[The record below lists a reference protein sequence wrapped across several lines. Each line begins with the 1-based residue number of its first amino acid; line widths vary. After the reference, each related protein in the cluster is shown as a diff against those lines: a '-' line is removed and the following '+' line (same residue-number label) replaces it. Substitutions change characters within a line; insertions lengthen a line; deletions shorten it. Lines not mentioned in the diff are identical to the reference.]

1 MTPKRESAQTSSSDE
16 EPTSL
21 PALLGQ
27 IDAIAE
33 GAPDTDGVGT
43 GFPSLDR
50 SLGGGLR
57 RGDLAIL
64 GGDVGSGKSALALA
78 IALRSAERHSVAFYS
93 AEMTQQRL
101 MERVLAIEGR
111 VRVDELRQGT
121 LDEMS
126 RARVGAAA
134 VRLRER
140 LPRFGRLSS
149 DTPHGLPEDWEE
161 AGVPDLV
168 VVDSLQGVGAG
179 RRKAA
184 EEQAAAVRALKALAL
199 DAGIAILATAQLPLL
214 AARPDRRPQLDDFG
228 VLGAVKHHADVVLAL
243 YREGMY
249 DSARDIEG
257 ATELLVRKNR
267 HGSVGYVDLYFY
279 AQWMRFEDM
288 LDPDR

>member
-1 MTPKRESAQTSSSDE
+1 MSTKGDPQDAAAS
-16 EPTSL
+16 SL
-21 PALLGQ
+21 PELLGQ

-33 GAPDTDGVGT
+33 GAPDSDTVAS

-50 SLGGGLR
+50 SIGGGFR

-78 IALRSAERHSVAFYS
+78 IALRTAEHHSVAYFS
-93 AEMTQQRL
+93 AEMAPQRL
-101 MERVLAIEGR
+101 MERVLAMEGR
-111 VRVDELRQGT
+111 VRVDELRQGS
-121 LDEMS
+121 LDELA

-140 LPRFGRLSS
+140 LPRFGRLSIAS
-149 DTPHGLPEDWEE
+149 EVGLPDGWEE
-161 AGVPDLV
+161 VGVPDLV
-168 VVDSLQGVGAG
+168 IIDSIQSIGAG
-179 RRKAA
+179 RRDTA
-184 EEQAAAVRALKALAL
+184 EEHASAVRALKSLAL
-199 DAGIAILATAQLPLL
+199 DAGIAILAVAQLPLL
-214 AARPDRRPQLDDFG
+214 TARSDRRPQLDDFG
-228 VLGAVKHHADVVLAL
+228 ALGAVKHHADVVLAL

-249 DSARDIEG
+249 DTARDIEG

-267 HGSVGYVDLYFY
+267 HGNTGYVDLYFY

>member
-1 MTPKRESAQTSSSDE
+1 MTSEGESSAPADAAA
-16 EPTSL
+16 TSL
-21 PALLGQ
+21 PELLGQ

-33 GAPDTDGVGT
+33 GAPDTDT
-43 GFPSLDR
+43 ITSGFPSLDR
-50 SLGGGLR
+50 SIGGGFR
-57 RGDLAIL
+57 RGDLAVL
-64 GGDVGSGKSALALA
+64 GGDVGSGKSAFALA
-78 IALRSAERHSVAFYS
+78 IALRSAERHSVAYFS
-93 AEMTQQRL
+93 AEMTPQRL
-101 MERVLAIEGR
+101 MERVLAMEGR

-121 LDEMS
+121 LDELA

-140 LPRFGRLSS
+140 LPRFGRLSM
-149 DTPHGLPEDWEE
+149 DTEDGLPEGWDE

-168 VVDSLQGVGAG
+168 IIDAIQGIGTG
-179 RRKAA
+179 RRDIA
-184 EEQAAAVRALKALAL
+184 EEQASAVRALKTLAL

-214 AARPDRRPQLDDFG
+214 AARTDRRPLLDDFG
-228 VLGAVKHHADVVLAL
+228 ALGAVKHHADVVLAL

-249 DSARDIEG
+249 DSARDVEG

-267 HGSVGYVDLYFY
+267 HGGVGYVDLYFY

>member
-1 MTPKRESAQTSSSDE
+1 MTMKGESPSVAPESAS
-16 EPTSL
+16 SL
-21 PALLGQ
+21 PELLGQ

-33 GAPDTDGVGT
+33 GAPDTDTIGS

-50 SLGGGLR
+50 SIGGGFR
-57 RGDLAIL
+57 RGDLAVL

-78 IALRSAERHSVAFYS
+78 IALRAAEHHSVRYFS
-93 AEMTQQRL
+93 GEMTPQRL
-101 MERVLAIEGR
+101 MERVLAMEGR

-121 LDEMS
+121 LDELA

-140 LPRFGRLSS
+140 LPQFGRLSIDS
-149 DTPHGLPEDWEE
+149 DDGLPNGWEE
-161 AGVPDLV
+161 ADVPDLV
-168 VVDSLQGVGAG
+168 MIDSLQAIGAG
-179 RRKAA
+179 RRDAA
-184 EEQAAAVRALKALAL
+184 EEQAAAVRALKSLAL
-199 DAGIAILATAQLPLL
+199 DAGIAIIATAQLPLL
-214 AARPDRRPQLDDFG
+214 GARTDRRPQLDDFG
-228 VLGAVKHHADVVLAL
+228 ALGAVKHHADVVLAL

-267 HGSVGYVDLYFY
+267 HGNTGYVDLYFY

>member
-1 MTPKRESAQTSSSDE
+1 MSSKGESP
-16 EPTSL
+16 PTASETASSL
-21 PALLGQ
+21 PELLGQ

-33 GAPDTDGVGT
+33 GAADTDTITT
-43 GFPSLDR
+43 GFASLDR
-50 SLGGGLR
+50 SLGGGFR
-57 RGDLAIL
+57 RGDLAVL
-64 GGDVGSGKSALALA
+64 GGDVGSGKSAFALA
-78 IALRSAERHSVAFYS
+78 IGLRSAEHHSVGYLS

-101 MERVLAIEGR
+101 MERVLAMEGR
-111 VRVDELRQGT
+111 VRVDDLRQGT
-121 LDEMS
+121 LDELA

-140 LPRFGRLSS
+140 LPRFGRVAN
-149 DTPHGLPEDWEE
+149 DCPGGLPEGWDE
-161 AGVPDLV
+161 AGIPDLV
-168 VVDSLQGVGAG
+168 IIDAIQGIGAG
-179 RRKAA
+179 RRDAA
-184 EEQAAAVRALKALAL
+184 EEQASAIRELKTLAL

-228 VLGAVKHHADVVLAL
+228 ALGAVKHHADVVLAL

>member
-1 MTPKRESAQTSSSDE
+1 MSPKGDVPSPPSETAAS
-16 EPTSL
+16 SL
-21 PALLGQ
+21 PELLGQ

-33 GAPDTDGVGT
+33 GAQDTDT
-43 GFPSLDR
+43 ITSGFPSLDR
-50 SLGGGLR
+50 SIGGGFR

-64 GGDVGSGKSALALA
+64 GGDVGSGKSAFALA
-78 IALRSAERHSVAFYS
+78 IALLSAEHHSVSFFS
-93 AEMTQQRL
+93 AEMTPQRL
-101 MERVLAIEGR
+101 MERVLAMEGR

-121 LDEMS
+121 LDELA

-140 LPRFGRLSS
+140 LPRFSRISGDSE
-149 DTPHGLPEDWEE
+149 DGMPEGWEE

-168 VVDSLQGVGAG
+168 IIDAIQGIGAG
-179 RRKAA
+179 RRDAA
-184 EEQAAAVRALKALAL
+184 EEHASAVRALKTLAL

-214 AARPDRRPQLDDFG
+214 VARPDRRPQLDDFG
-228 VLGAVKHHADVVLAL
+228 ALGAVKHHADVVLAL

-267 HGSVGYVDLYFY
+267 HGSVGYVNLYFY